1 MPLARGR
8 RLGKRVVPA
17 AVLAATALLACEQ
30 PVGLTNPTPTVS
42 SLAVSPR
49 AITLLPNQ
57 VADFM
62 AVGVTSTGETAPM
75 SVTWSVTRGAI
86 TDTGSSGGR
95 HYRGFKNRSGTRGV

>member
-62 AVGVTSTGETAPM
+62 AGGVTSPGGTAPM
-75 SVTWSVTRGAI
+75 SGTGGVTGGGI
-86 TDTGSSGGR
+86 TGTASNGGR
-95 HYRGFKNRSGTRGV
+95 PHGDYKKNGKGAG

>member
-62 AVGVTSTGETAPM
+62 AVGLAPP
-75 SVTWSVTRGAI
+75 RGAAHLN
-86 TDTGSSGGR
+86 GS
-95 HYRGFKNRSGTRGV
+95 GVAREGARTHTATTLRPQDET

>member
-62 AVGVTSTGETAPM
+62 AVGVTFHGETSQM
-75 SVTWSVTRGAI
+75 SVAGGGAGGAI
-86 TDTGSSGGR
+86 SDTALPSGR
-95 HYRGFKNRSGTRGV
+95 AHRRDRNR